1 MMSPDLQPHQIECVS
16 CTVPAANSTLDPV
29 TGLCSFCADPPP
41 PIDADALL
49 VEADEHLAEPDPLVY
64 PLVYPLAA
72 RIAHASAAFPLAGYS
87 CYVTDVDRSR
97 FTITATRREPETGEI
112 ENREFVCAVL
122 EVTQ

>member
-1 MMSPDLQPHQIECVS
+1 MMASASQPHQIECVS
-16 CTVPAANSTLDPV
+16 CTVPAANTTLDPV

-41 PIDADALL
+41 PLDADALL
-49 VEADEHLAEPDPLVY
+49 VEADEHLAEPD

-97 FTITATRREPETGEI
+97 FTITATRRDPETGEI

-122 EVTQ
+122 EVTR